1 VNRAAAA
8 KGIIRE
14 YAWDLG
20 IDGIGSCDAE
30 PLAETREAFESA
42 IREGL
47 IPRASAPHRR
57 TIEKLTT
64 PRKHLKG
71 ARSILSA
78 FEYYHKGGN
87 LEADA
92 SWGVIA
98 GYTSANHYMD
108 LKVKLERLASFMVR
122 EFGCRTKVFSCYV
135 TLAEKPLAAKAGTG
149 FYGKHGVIITPA
161 YGSYVVLGELLADVD
176 LEPDKPSRLE
186 CGECT
191 ECMEACPTGA
201 ITAPYRLDRTRCIQ
215 YISERR
221 GVIPREVRDVW
232 GNRLYGCSTCQEV
245 CPFNRGLTP
254 TPREVIFGRVGN
266 SIPLG
271 EILAMDDPG
280 FHRRFA
286 NNQIG
291 MREPAVIRRNA
302 IVAAGNSCLD
312 SFVPALTRLAG
323 HPDPMIRQHSL
334 WALAKIRGPGVRS
347 LLERSLA
354 EDPDRLVRDEIKS
367 LLDGLSRFA

>member
-1 VNRAAAA
+1 MNREAAA
-8 KGIIRE
+8 KRIIRE

-30 PLAETREAFESA
+30 PLMETREAFESA

-47 IPRASAPHRR
+47 IPRTSAPHPR

-78 FEYYHKGGN
+78 FEYYHKDGDPK
-87 LEADA
+87 ADA
-92 SWGVIA
+92 SRGAIA

-108 LKVKLERLASFMVR
+108 LKVKMERLASFMAT

-149 FYGKHGVIITPA
+149 FYGKHGVIITPV
-161 YGSYVVLGELLADVD
+161 YGSYVVLGELLTDVD
-176 LEPDKPSRLE
+176 LEPDQPSRLE

-191 ECMEACPTGA
+191 KCMEACPTGA
-201 ITAPYRLDRTRCIQ
+201 IASPYRLDRAGCIQ

-221 GVIPREVRDVW
+221 GIVPPEVRDVW

-245 CPFNRGLTP
+245 CPFNAGLTP
-254 TPREVIFGRVGN
+254 TPREVIFGRVGE
-266 SIPLG
+266 SIPLA
-271 EILAMDDPG
+271 EILAMDDTG

-312 SFVPALTRLAG
+312 SFVPPLTRLIG
-323 HPDPMIRQHSL
+323 DPDPMIRQHSL
-334 WALAKIRGPGVRS
+334 WALAKILGPAARS
-347 LLERSLA
+347 LLERSLGN
-354 EDPDRLVRDEIKS
+354 EPDPLVRGEIKS
-367 LLDGLSRFA
+367 LLDELSGFA